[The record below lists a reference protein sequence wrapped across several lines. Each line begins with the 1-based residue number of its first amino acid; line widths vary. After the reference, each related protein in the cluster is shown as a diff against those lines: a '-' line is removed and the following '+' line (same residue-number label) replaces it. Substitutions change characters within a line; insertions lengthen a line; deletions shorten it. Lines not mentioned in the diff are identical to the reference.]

1 MKNLNKV
8 LFVSLLSLFVIGA
21 SQAQIKSSP
30 ASEAD
35 KAFNTFQYVEAAN
48 LYKKAYGKVKRNPV
62 EKRRIMF
69 QMAECYSLT
78 GNLKM
83 AEKQYLRLEKV
94 NYQKDNPLIYLR
106 LGDIY
111 RLRKDFPKALEYYKK
126 YQKYNPEDP
135 RCEDRIESATLAPEW
150 INNPTRDE
158 VENMKRFNTPQN
170 EWTPAWGMPK
180 KENQIVFTSSRAGG
194 AGGKKVDAW
203 TGEGFSDLY
212 VSNKPKSKLTEF
224 PGEWTSPVLM
234 DNSGIINSEANE
246 GEATFNEKG
255 TTIYFTR
262 CPNEKKTVSYCQIYQ
277 ATKKGKSWA
286 EPQLIQLGADSFDYV
301 HPVISKDELTLY
313 FVSDMPGGQGGYDI
327 WKATRAKKN
336 KPFEKPV
343 NLGPVVNSY
352 DHDMYPSLE
361 NDTTLYFASKGH
373 VNLGGFD
380 IFVSYLVNGEWSKP
394 ENLKYPINSE
404 ADDYG
409 IIFDHSGA
417 IDAVSGFAYLRKGY
431 FSSNREGGR
440 GGTDIWTFRLRPLI
454 FTLSGFVK
462 DSVTLQ
468 YIDGATVTVKGSDGA
483 EYQTTTDIRGY
494 YSFDKTKILPEV
506 TYDIHVKKSGY
517 YDNENCRG
525 RETTVGL
532 MENKDLKHNFILNPI
547 PKEPVLLPEIL
558 YDLARWELKPQYQ
571 DSLMGL
577 YKIMKENPTFVIE
590 LRSHTDV
597 RPIPM
602 TNDTLSQRRAESCV
616 NFLIDSMHIDPAR
629 LVAKGYAERV
639 PRTLERNIVSRG
651 YLFEKG
657 TVLTP
662 EYINSLSPKNKQEA
676 AHDLNR
682 RTEFMILRD
691 DYVPTNDTVFAV
703 DPTQPRVS
711 IITQKFIKITTENE
725 GQIVRGDCYA
735 NSKTLKFRIE
745 PDVEQFT
752 ISYDQ
757 AMSFLKDHIIT
768 IADFEKG
775 AAAIVPETG
784 NIIDGSVMYIETL
797 QIGDDILENV
807 AFTVVK
813 DQKDP
818 IVIGSKSFIDEF
830 GSYTINVSEQKLIF
844 D

>member
-1 MKNLNKV
+1 MR
-8 LFVSLLSLFVIGA
+8 SLYKLLCISILSFLMIGTA
-21 SQAQIKSSP
+21 QAQSPKSP
-30 ASEAD
+30 AADAD
-35 KAFNTFQYVEAAN
+35 KAFNTFQYSVAAD
-48 LYKKAYGKVKRNPV
+48 LYKKAYSKVKRNPV

-69 QMAECYSLT
+69 QMAECYTLT
-78 GNLKM
+78 GKM
-83 AEKQYLRLEKV
+83 KLAEKQYLRLEKV

-126 YQKYNPEDP
+126 YKKYNPDDP
-135 RCEDRIESATLAPEW
+135 RCDDRIESATLAPEW

-158 VENMKRFNTPQN
+158 VENMKRFNSPQN
-170 EWTPAWGMPK
+170 DWSPAWGLPK
-180 KENQIVFTSSRAGG
+180 KENQIVFTSSRPGNS
-194 AGGKKVDAW
+194 KKMDVW
-203 TGEGFSDLY
+203 TGEAFSDLY
-212 VSNKPKSKLTEF
+212 SSNKPKSKLTEF
-224 PGEWTSPVLM
+224 PGEWTTPVLM
-234 DNSGIINSEANE
+234 DNSGMINSEANE
-246 GEATFNEKG
+246 GEATFNAKG
-255 TTIYFTR
+255 TTIYFSR
-262 CPNEKKTVSYCQIYQ
+262 CPFVKKEVSYCKIYQ

-286 EPQLIQLGADSFDYV
+286 EPQVIILGPDTFDYV
-301 HPVISKDELTLY
+301 HPVISSDELTLY
-313 FVSDMPGGQGGYDI
+313 FVSDMPGTNGGYDI
-327 WKATRAKKN
+327 WKTTRSKKN
-336 KPFEKPV
+336 KPFEKPE
-343 NLGPVVNSY
+343 NLGSNINSY
-352 DHDMYPSLE
+352 DHDMFPSLD
-361 NDTTLYFASKGH
+361 NDSTLYFASKGH
-373 VNLGGFD
+373 VNLGGLD
-380 IFVSYLVNGEWSKP
+380 IFVSHYSNGEWSKA
-394 ENLKYPINSE
+394 ENMKYPINSE

-417 IDAVSGFAYLRKGY
+417 LDAVSGFPYLRKGY
-431 FSSNREGGR
+431 FTSNREGGK
-440 GGTDIWTFRLRPLI
+440 GGDDIWCFKLRPLI
-454 FTLSGFVK
+454 FTLSGFIK

-468 YIDGATVTVKGSDGA
+468 YIDGASVSIVGSDGS
-483 EYQTTTDIRGY
+483 EYKTTTDIRGY

-506 TYDIHVKKSGY
+506 TYDMHVKKSGY
-517 YDNENCRG
+517 YDNDNCKG

-532 MENKDLKHNFILNPI
+532 QENKDLKHNFILNPI
-547 PKEPVLLPEIL
+547 PKEPVLMPEIL
-558 YDLARWELKPQYQ
+558 YDLAKWDLKPQYY

-616 NFLIDSMHIDPAR
+616 NFLIDSMHIDPGR

-639 PRTLERNIVSRG
+639 PRTLERDIVSRG
-651 YLFEKG
+651 YQFKKG

-662 EYINSLSPKNKQEA
+662 EYIKSLKSKAEQEA
-676 AHDLNR
+676 AHALNR

-691 DYVPTNDTVFAV
+691 DYVPSNDTVFAV

-711 IITQKFIKITTENE
+711 IITQKFIKVSTEEE
-725 GQIVRGDCYA
+725 GKIVRGDCYV
-735 NSKTLKFRIE
+735 NSKTMKFRIE
-745 PDVEQFT
+745 PETEQFS
-752 ISYDQ
+752 ISYEQ
-757 AMSFLKDHIIT
+757 AMDFLRNHIIT

-784 NIIDGSVMYIETL
+784 YIIDSSVVYIESL

-818 IVIGSKSFIDEF
+818 IVIGSKTFIDEF
-830 GSYTINVSEQKLIF
+830 GSYSVNVAEQKLIF